1 MLMLTLSCTPDF
13 LRHLAGYKCMCHRS
27 RVSKSGKHT
36 NARLRKIFHNL
47 HEILDFERKT
57 LTKNNSFNLILTHF
71 FFIVCPF
78 RHIFMHIFFG
88 WPFCLRNENHFWKV
102 CTGVSLEVAKL
113 PYIKL

>member
-47 HEILDFERKT
+47 HKILDFEHKT
-57 LTKNNSFNLILTHF
+57 VKLPLLTRYLLILSTF
-71 FFIVCPF
+71 SVFYGLSGTLSFT
-78 RHIFMHIFFG
+78 IFFG
-88 WPFCLRNENHFWKV
+88 WTFFLRNENHF
-102 CTGVSLEVAKL
+102 
-113 PYIKL
+113 